1 MGCLPH
7 IILLLINNN
16 QNYHLTFRHLK
27 QSGLSTPTS
36 WPLFP
41 SALFCK
47 EVGQVCTGDSQNVKD
62 KKVKKNKQMI
72 NIVGQVC
79 TSKKSK
85 KMADEGKNIA
95 WIANALQFTLWLILI
110 MIFWCIVRT
119 HRPRRRSQWSMFLDK
134 GSRPP
139 TASRYFYIFD
149 HILMYPHLSHYIS
162 MCSVKF

>member
-1 MGCLPH
+1 MGGLSH
-7 IILLLINNN
+7 KILLLINNN

-27 QSGLSTPTS
+27 QSGLSSPAS

-95 WIANALQFTLWLILI
+95 
-110 MIFWCIVRT
+110 
-119 HRPRRRSQWSMFLDK
+119 
-134 GSRPP
+134 
-139 TASRYFYIFD
+139 
-149 HILMYPHLSHYIS
+149 
-162 MCSVKF
+162 

>member
-1 MGCLPH
+1 MGCLSQ

-16 QNYHLTFRHLK
+16 QNYHLTFRHIK
-27 QSGLSTPTS
+27 QPGLSTPTS

-72 NIVGQVC
+72 NDVGQVC
-79 TSKKSK
+79 TGKKSK

-95 WIANALQFTLWLILI
+95 
-110 MIFWCIVRT
+110 
-119 HRPRRRSQWSMFLDK
+119 
-134 GSRPP
+134 
-139 TASRYFYIFD
+139 
-149 HILMYPHLSHYIS
+149 
-162 MCSVKF
+162 